1 MRLDLDSVQT
11 LAVVVEEGGFARAA
25 EKLHK
30 AQSAVSY
37 QIKKLEDALGLQ
49 LLDRS
54 GYRVALTAEGQVL
67 LAEGHR
73 LLAQA
78 RNMET
83 LALRLREA
91 WEPRLTLVIDGIL
104 PLEPIM
110 LALKKMADENVPT
123 RIQVKVEFLHGVQ
136 YRFNKDQADLMLVK
150 DAELQP
156 YLIAEDLPEIECVLC
171 VSPQHPLALLPEVDL
186 WTLQQHV
193 ELSVQ
198 DSSERGDDN
207 LMFGGERVFYL
218 SGFIAKKSALLM
230 GLGFGW
236 MPTFLVAD
244 EIAEGRLKEVIYHG
258 GSRYKFT
265 PKMVHRMDKPLGRAG
280 KMLAAV
286 LRQTVEQTAGK
297 TTI

>member
-1 MRLDLDSVQT
+1 MRLDLDSVLT

-37 QIKKLEDALGLQ
+37 QIKKLEDALGLT

-54 GYRVALTAEGQVL
+54 GYRVSLTPEGQVL
-67 LAEGHR
+67 LAEGQR

-171 VSPQHPLALLPEVDL
+171 VAPSHPLASMPEVDL

-244 EIAEGRLKEVIYHG
+244 EIAEGRLKEVNYSG